1 MLNISYFLSSIPC
14 HSCTSNPTVH
24 MFLNV
29 YRVNHSSP
37 SPAEESATLAV
48 IPVSIPNL
56 FRQLLKHLMEQKG
69 NGSSNVNESGSL
81 EVLPDPGVIQK
92 SSNEV
97 INENTASPMTK
108 KIPKKR
114 RKVDDMVEGG
124 YIKVT
129 ALPTMTKFDHEV
141 AESLLQHDLSA
152 SFKEECWQCKSC
164 ERSFHS
170 EQGVKTHVYMMHV
183 LDGGDAVVHHRITG
197 NVPLPLVCAICSR
210 VCPNNDALQQHT
222 VAKHSGQ
229 FQNIKPSWAMET
241 VIEDQAKNSK
251 HDPKLSS
258 PLDTSYECLI
268 CSFTFPSSEQ
278 LESHLQGWQPLN
290 VTDQLSC
297 EYCQNYFKDERALK
311 QHINQCKRVPI
322 PQLSSRSDIKI

>member
-1 MLNISYFLSSIPC
+1 MAVFPSS
-14 HSCTSNPTVH
+14 T
-24 MFLNV
+24 
-29 YRVNHSSP
+29 
-37 SPAEESATLAV
+37 
-48 IPVSIPNL
+48 PNL
-56 FRQLLKHLMEQKG
+56 FRQLLKHLIEQR
-69 NGSSNVNESGSL
+69 GSGPLNKSDSL
-81 EVLPDPGVIQK
+81 EVLPADPEMSKKGRDM
-92 SSNEV
+92 V
-97 INENTASPMTK
+97 INEKKASPMTK

-129 ALPTMTKFDHEV
+129 ALPTVTKCDSGGT
-141 AESLLQHDLSA
+141 ESLLHSDLSA

-164 ERSFHS
+164 ERSFQS

-183 LDGGDAVVHHRITG
+183 LDGGDAVVHDSIMG
-197 NVPLPLVCAICSR
+197 NVPHPLICTICSR

-229 FQNIKPSWAMET
+229 FQDIKPSWAMET
-241 VIEDQAKNSK
+241 VIEAHAKNIE
-251 HDPKLSS
+251 HDPNSSS

-268 CSFTFPSSEQ
+268 CSFTFPTSEQ

-297 EYCQNYFKDERALK
+297 EYCQHCFKDERALK
-311 QHINQCKRVPI
+311 QHINHCKRVPTL
-322 PQLSSRSDIKI
+322 QLSSRSDIKI